1 MSVFDQL
8 MEQARG
14 IDLAAVAQR
23 VGLTPD
29 QVAAGARA
37 LMPQIADPTVD
48 NHQATADVAAQTGIG
63 HAQLSAML
71 PAILEQA
78 RSLGAQ
84 GGPFANVL
92 AGLGG
97 GGSAPAEP
105 AAPVPAPAAGGSVL
119 DQIKS
124 AVDRDGDGN
133 PVNDIMNMFKR

>member
-1 MSVFDQL
+1 MSIFDQL
-8 MEQARG
+8 MQQAQG

-37 LMPQIADPTVD
+37 LMPQIADPAVD
-48 NHQATADVAAQTGIG
+48 NNQATADVAAQTGIG
-63 HAQLSAML
+63 QAQLSAML

-78 RSLGAQ
+78 RNLGAE

-97 GGSAPAEP
+97 GASVD
-105 AAPVPAPAAGGSVL
+105 AAAPAPAAGGSVL
-119 DQIKS
+119 DQIKH

-133 PVNDIMNMFKR
+133 PVNDIVNMFNRR